1 MNAVFL
7 FLENY
12 VDNSK
17 VEVNEQII
25 AIITII
31 SQHAPLPAFISVKI
45 CWH

>member
-12 VDNSK
+12 GDNSK

-31 SQHAPLPAFISVKI
+31 SQHTPLPVFISVKI